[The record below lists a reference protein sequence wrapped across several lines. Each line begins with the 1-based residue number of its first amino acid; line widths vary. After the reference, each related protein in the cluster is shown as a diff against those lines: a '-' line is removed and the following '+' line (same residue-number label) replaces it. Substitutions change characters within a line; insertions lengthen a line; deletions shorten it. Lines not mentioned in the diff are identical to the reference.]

1 MTGKYAMSLTSHAQT
16 LLDALGVD
24 AKWFLIIGAVI
35 AVMIAAIALAFPS
48 TALALVVLKII
59 GPF

>member
-1 MTGKYAMSLTSHAQT
+1 MSLTSHAQT